1 MKKIIIVIMTLL
13 SLSLVGCS
21 NNNLTRENERFTK
34 IEEGPF
40 TTITTVTNYVIMYDN
55 ETHVEYICLKGHNS
69 GISPLYNAD
78 GTLKIY
84 EEK

>member
-1 MKKIIIVIMTLL
+1 MKKAIIVVMALL

-21 NNNLTRENERFTK
+21 NNNPTGFTE
-34 IEEGPF
+34 IESG
-40 TTITTVTNYVIMYDN
+40 TISPVTKYTIMYN
-55 ETHVEYICLKGHNS
+55 NKTKVEYIYLRGNNS

-84 EEK
+84 KGE

>member
-13 SLSLVGCS
+13 ALSLVGCS
-21 NNNLTRENERFTK
+21 NNNLTGENERFTK

-40 TTITTVTNYVIMYDN
+40 SFFTTGTKYIILYDN
-55 ETHVEYICLKGHNS
+55 ETHVEYICLKGNGS
-69 GISPLYNAD
+69 GMSPLYNAD
-78 GTLKIY
+78 GTLMIY